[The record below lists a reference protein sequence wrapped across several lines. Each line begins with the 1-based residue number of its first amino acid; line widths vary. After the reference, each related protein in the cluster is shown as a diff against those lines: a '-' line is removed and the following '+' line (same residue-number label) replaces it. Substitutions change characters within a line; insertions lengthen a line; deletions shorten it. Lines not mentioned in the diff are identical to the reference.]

1 MRGWSLSASLPTALL
16 ERTNPAWPGAL
27 SAAVHQPNNP
37 NPARGRTRRRATTCG
52 ASRRSACSTKSRSS
66 KISPSRSARRA
77 TLHVPE
83 SLHTCP
89 SRFTRTRAALH
100 EWPHTI
106 GVARPRRRAP
116 PSLSENRHRP
126 VVDRRNEPPARR
138 RSCHSSCT
146 TTSSSA
152 ARSSRRATTRH
163 ARRSAPCSSRSVQ
176 RYNPTSRLKI
186 DIEKH

>member
-1 MRGWSLSASLPTALL
+1 LRGWSLSASLPTALL

-52 ASRRSACSTKSRSS
+52 ASRRSVCSTKSRSS

-83 SLHTCP
+83 SLYTHP
-89 SRFTRTRAALH
+89 SHFTRVASRLALH
-100 EWPHTI
+100 APAAAHRRSSRRI
-106 GVARPRRRAP
+106 GTAP
-116 PSLSENRHRP
+116 A
-126 VVDRRNEPPARR
+126 VDRQNEPPARR